1 MGLDRSD
8 SQNCIGVGQLSIEVR
23 GFHERDIYI
32 YIYLYHPWAQRN
44 HKDSICY
51 RKCIGH
57 REFKGIDENTHVYKI
72 GRH

>member
-32 YIYLYHPWAQRN
+32 YI
-44 HKDSICY
+44 
-51 RKCIGH
+51 CIIPGH
-57 REFKGIDENTHVYKI
+57 RGTIKI
-72 GRH
+72 AYVIGNA